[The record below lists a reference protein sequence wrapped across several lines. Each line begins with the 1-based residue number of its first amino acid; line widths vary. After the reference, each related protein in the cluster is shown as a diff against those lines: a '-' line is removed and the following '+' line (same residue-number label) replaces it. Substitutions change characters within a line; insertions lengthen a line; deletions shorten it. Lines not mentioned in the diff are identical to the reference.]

1 MHHHNGNNI
10 PEELVCTEDK
20 KFGVRIGHTIASSL
34 AGFIAGFLVATIGW
48 GAIIY
53 MLRPFCK

>member
-1 MHHHNGNNI
+1 MHQHNNI

-20 KFGVRIGHTIASSL
+20 KFGVKIGHTIASSL

-53 MLRPFCK
+53 MLRPFCQ